1 MQEKL
6 FTFAG
11 GLKLGNP
18 SILAS
23 GILDENGYSMLK
35 IMEDGAGAVVTK
47 SIGMTERNGYESPVI
62 YEGENYLLN
71 AMGLPNPGIEN
82 YRNEIEIASK
92 GGKPIIGSIFGS
104 TEDEFLKIGEKM
116 QDFGVN
122 AIELNLSCPH
132 VKGFGTEVGS
142 DLPLVRR
149 ILKNLKGS
157 LKIPVWAK
165 LGPAT
170 FSYVDSAYA
179 CSDADAIVLIN
190 TVKAMR
196 IDIRFKKPVLS
207 NIYGGLS
214 GSTIKPIGLR
224 AVYEVKKETGME
236 VIGVGGITTWEDAV
250 EYIMAGASAFQVG
263 TAIWRKGREVF
274 REINDGITGF
284 MNKEGYHSIKDMVG
298 VAME

>member
-6 FTFAG
+6 LTFVG
-11 GLKLGNP
+11 GLNLENP

-35 IMEDGAGAVVTK
+35 IMEEGAGAVVTK
-47 SIGMTERNGYESPVI
+47 SIGLTERNGYESPVI
-62 YEGENYLLN
+62 YEGDYYLIN

-92 GGKPIIGSIFGS
+92 GKKPIIGSIFGS
-104 TEDEFLKIGEKM
+104 TEDEFLRIGEKM

-170 FSYVDSAYA
+170 FSYAESASA

-190 TVKAMR
+190 TVKAMK

-207 NIYGGLS
+207 NVYGGLS
-214 GSTIKPIGLR
+214 GPSIKPIGIR
-224 AVYEVKKETGME
+224 AVYEVKKETGMD

-250 EYIMAGASAFQVG
+250 EYIMAGASAFQIG
-263 TAIWRKGREVF
+263 TALWKVRRKVF
-274 REINDGITGF
+274 REINDGISKF
-284 MNKEGYHSIKDMVG
+284 MIKEGYHSLKDMIG
-298 VAME
+298 VAIG